1 MKLDLSLLAAD
12 RHGND
17 REIAGKISELSSA
30 LDGTIQSIRK
40 IATRLRPDVLDKL
53 GLIPAIEWQ
62 LQEFRKRSGIRYLF
76 AADIT
81 DLRLNDE
88 QSTTLF
94 RILQEALTNVARH
107 ARANRIKVS
116 LELQA
121 NDIELRVED
130 DGVGIDAEKLVD
142 PNSLGLL
149 GMRERAGALNGSVTI
164 RRSQPKG
171 TTVTAI
177 LPYQCPAEKVD
188 ISGSRAS

>member
-1 MKLDLSLLAAD
+1 MAAPGISQAQ
-12 RHGND
+12 RH
-17 REIAGKISELSSA
+17 
-30 LDGTIQSIRK
+30 
-40 IATRLRPDVLDKL
+40 P
-53 GLIPAIEWQ
+53 
-62 LQEFRKRSGIRYLF
+62 
-76 AADIT
+76 IT
-81 DLRLNDE
+81 ELRLNDE

-107 ARANRIKVS
+107 AQANRVKVA

-164 RRSQPKG
+164 HRGKPKG
-171 TTVTAI
+171 TAVIAI
-177 LPYQCPAEKVD
+177 LPYRCPAEKVD